1 MNKISNQKGLRR
13 RSFDLIRKP
22 ELIGL
27 SFLFNNV
34 KVRYVGTNPENNI
47 SFYVNFGQ
55 GGVVGVRVY
64 PDGRKVPANATP
76 IKCGKSYAHGNAEYL
91 QFKNAFGTGKHILAS
106 HAVYIAWRNK
116 EIPAGMTIDHI
127 DGCTTNNFIGNL
139 RRISLAINSRDGG
152 FLTKLRKQGINPGT
166 SSRQTGWRSQ
176 LTFGFERQEQRG
188 ASLQPDMASAEKGTC
203 IPRWML
209 LRYFDRMAIVKANV
223 SEHRYSRL
231 TRADLEILLYYTD
244 QAAAFVLN
252 KKYNLQ
258 LNFQPS
264 TGMGSPTQL
273 AKVVMGRAVEKP
285 IDFWLRKGKAG
296 GEPEPTEKKV
306 ALTN

>member
-1 MNKISNQKGLRR
+1 MNNISNQKGLRQ
-13 RSFDLIRKP
+13 RSFEIIRKP
-22 ELIGL
+22 DLIGL

-34 KVRYVGTNPENNI
+34 RVAYVGTNPEIGI
-47 SFYVNFGQ
+47 SFYVNIGQ
-55 GGVVGVRVY
+55 GGVVGVRVN

-127 DGCTTNNFIGNL
+127 DGCSTNNFIGNL
-139 RRISLAINSRDGG
+139 RCVSNAINNRDGG
-152 FLTKLRKQGINPGT
+152 FLTKLRHQGINPGT

-209 LRYFDRMAIVKANV
+209 LRYFDRMAIVKASV
-223 SEHRYSRL
+223 SETHYRRL
-231 TRADLEILLYYTD
+231 THGDLIVLLYYTN
-244 QAAAFVLN
+244 QAAALVLN

-258 LNFQPS
+258 LNFRPS
-264 TGMGSPTQL
+264 
-273 AKVVMGRAVEKP
+273 
-285 IDFWLRKGKAG
+285 
-296 GEPEPTEKKV
+296 
-306 ALTN
+306 